1 LLTLRGHT
9 QSAFSASFSP
19 DGTRIVTASQDGTA
33 KVWDAKTGAEALT
46 LKGHTDWVHSA
57 SFSPDGTRIV
67 TTSGDK
73 TVRVWD
79 AKTGAEALTLK
90 GHTDRVY
97 SASFSPDGTRIVTAS
112 FDLTARVWDAKA
124 GAEAL
129 TLQGHKW
136 FVYSASFSPDGTRI
150 VTASWDR
157 TARVWDARPLRRGWR
172 LEWGDALLARG
183 DTVGALAEYREA
195 LRLDPKDARAHG
207 LLGLALQGKE
217 DFDGAVAA
225 YREALRLDPKQ
236 PQALANLPRAER
248 LRDLLAG
255 KAEPKSLAEGCE
267 MADLC
272 ARPPL
277 KRYADAVRLYER
289 AFAADPKLAEVP
301 PVYHRYSA
309 ACYAARAANGEGVGA
324 PTQPRERATL
334 RAKALAW
341 LRADLALVKA
351 TAGSKRPEDRRWA
364 ANQLAHWQ
372 EDEDLAETRPK
383 AKREGWT
390 EQEAADWD
398 QLWSAVLEAFVEA
411 QKL

>member
-1 LLTLRGHT
+1 VWDAKTGAEALTLRGHT
-9 QSAFSASFSP
+9 NWVRPVSSASFSP

-33 KVWDAKTGAEALT
+33 
-46 LKGHTDWVHSA
+46 
-57 SFSPDGTRIV
+57 
-67 TTSGDK
+67 
-73 TVRVWD
+73 RVWD
-79 AKTGAEALTLK
+79 AKTGAEALTLQ
-90 GHTDRVY
+90 GHTGWVQ

-112 FDLTARVWDAKA
+112 GDKTAKVWDAKT

-129 TLQGHKW
+129 TLQGHRGW
-136 FVYSASFSPDGTRI
+136 VQSASFSPDGTRI
-150 VTASWDR
+150 VTASGDS

-195 LRLDPKDARAHG
+195 LRLDPKNARAHARAHG
-207 LLGLALQGKE
+207 DLGVVLQGKE
-217 DFDGAVAA
+217 DLDGAVAA

-255 KAEPKSLAEGCE
+255 KADPKSPAEGCE
-267 MADLC
+267 LANLC
-272 ARPPL
+272 AGPSR

-289 AFAADPKLAEVP
+289 AFAAEPKLAEVP
-301 PVYHRYSA
+301 PVYHRYTA

-324 PTQPRERATL
+324 PTRPRERATL

-341 LRADLALVKA
+341 LRADLTLVKA
-351 TAGSKRPEDRRWA
+351 TAGSKRSEDRRWA

-372 EDEDLAETRPK
+372 EDEDLAGTRPK

-390 EQEAADWD
+390 EQEAEDWD
-398 QLWSAVLEAFVEA
+398 RLWSAVREAFVEA